1 MEISSLPNKEFK
13 VLIKMFNEIKIRIAK
28 HNKKLYKQF
37 ENIKMN
43 QTELKNISEKKNTLE
58 VIIKRTNDTEE

>member
-1 MEISSLPNKEFK
+1 
-13 VLIKMFNEIKIRIAK
+13 MFNEIKIRIAK
-28 HNKKLYKQF
+28 HNKKLYKEF

>member
-43 QTELKNISEKKNTLE
+43 QTELKNISEKKKYTRSNHQ
-58 VIIKRTNDTEE
+58 KNK

>member
-43 QTELKNISEKKNTLE
+43 QTELKNISEKKKK
-58 VIIKRTNDTEE
+58 IH

>member
-1 MEISSLPNKEFK
+1 
-13 VLIKMFNEIKIRIAK
+13 MFNEIKIRIAK

-58 VIIKRTNDTEE
+58 VIIKRTNDTEEQVKELEDNNGSHLR

>member
-1 MEISSLPNKEFK
+1 
-13 VLIKMFNEIKIRIAK
+13 MFNEIKIRIAK

-58 VIIKRTNDTEE
+58 VIIKRTNDTEEQVKELEDNNGSHLS

>member
-37 ENIKMN
+37 ENIKLN
-43 QTELKNISEKKNTLE
+43 QTELKNISEKKKKYTRSNHQ
-58 VIIKRTNDTEE
+58 KNK

>member
-1 MEISSLPNKEFK
+1 
-13 VLIKMFNEIKIRIAK
+13 MFNEIKIRIAK
-28 HNKKLYKQF
+28 HNKKLYKEF

-58 VIIKRTNDTEE
+58 VIIKRTNDTEEQVKELEDNNGSHPS

>member
-13 VLIKMFNEIKIRIAK
+13 VLLKMFNEIKIRIAK